1 MSIEKLELRTPDF
14 TNENVRRVAE
24 LFPNCLTEGVDESGK
39 ARLTID
45 FDLLKQEL
53 SADIIDGPAERYQL
67 SWPGKRAALRE
78 ANRPI
83 DKTLRPFRDESVD
96 FDSTHNLF
104 IEGDNLDALKL
115 LQETYLGKVKMI
127 YIDPPYNT
135 GKDFIYRDN
144 FTGDKSRHLAASE
157 QTDIEG
163 GKLVANP
170 ETSGRYH
177 SDWLSM
183 MYPRIKLARNLLRED
198 GVMFISIDDN
208 EIVNAQAL
216 VREIFNEDQFIATII
231 WKKRNTPPND
241 RIIGSQHEYV
251 IAFVKNQATP
261 GLNLRQ
267 RSEDQIA
274 RYKNP
279 DNHPKGPWVA
289 GDLTA
294 NVKGGRFAPTLYYPI
309 INPNTGEEHY
319 PPNNGNW
326 RFNSDRIAK
335 LLANDELYFGQ
346 DGKGKPKLKRFLSD
360 VKQGT
365 TWTSLWD
372 FVPFN
377 TSGSQEMAKYFGSAT
392 AFENP
397 KPTGFLLELLKAGC
411 DQDGIVLDFFG
422 GSGSIADA
430 VFQLNAED
438 NGARSVVI
446 VQLPEICPEGSE
458 PKRLGFDTIADISK
472 ERIRRAGS
480 NILSEHPELRGKLD
494 VGFRVL
500 KIDSSNLADVSRPA
514 AETTQVD
521 LLDLVENIKSDRS
534 PEDLLFQVLLN
545 WGVDLTLPIDR
556 EVMAG
561 KTVYFVAEDALVA
574 CFERGINEA
583 LVKEIAA
590 RAPLRAVFRDD
601 AFKDDSTR
609 INVEQLFKQ
618 LSPATELRVI

>member
-251 IAFVKNQATP
+251 IAFVKTQATP

>member
-14 TNENVRRVAE
+14 TDENVQRIAE
-24 LFPNCLTEGVDESGK
+24 LFPNCLTEGVDESG
-39 ARLTID
+39 RTRRMID

-53 SADIIDGPAERYQL
+53 SADIINGPAERYQL

-78 ANRPI
+78 ANRPN
-83 DKTLRPFRDESVD
+83 DKTLRPFRDESID

-208 EIVNAQAL
+208 EIVNAHAL

-346 DGKGKPKLKRFLSD
+346 DGRGKPKLKRFLSD

-438 NGARSVVI
+438 NGARSVVV

-480 NILSEHPELRGKLD
+480 SILSEHPELKGKLD

-514 AETTQVD
+514 AETTQAD
-521 LLDLVENIKSDRS
+521 LLDLVENIKSDRT

-561 KTVYFVAEDALVA
+561 KAVYFVSEDALAA
-574 CFERGINEA
+574 CFDRGIDEA

>member
-1 MSIEKLELRTPDF
+1 MPIEKLELRTPDF
-14 TNENVRRVAE
+14 SDENVSRLAE
-24 LFPNCLTEGVDESGK
+24 LFPNCLTEGVDEAG
-39 ARLTID
+39 RTRRMID

-53 SADIIDGPAERYQL
+53 SADVVDGPAERYHL
-67 SWPGKRAALRE
+67 NWPGKRAALRE

-83 DKTLRPFRDESVD
+83 DKTLRPVREESVD
-96 FDSTHNLF
+96 FDTTRNLF

-144 FTGDKSRHLAASE
+144 FTGAKGEHLEASGQVDE
-157 QTDIEG
+157 EG

-170 ETSGRYH
+170 ESNGRYH

-183 MYPRIKLARNLLRED
+183 MYPRLKLARNLLRED
-198 GVMFISIDDN
+198 GVIFISIDDN
-208 EIVNAQAL
+208 EVVNAKAL

-251 IAFVKNQATP
+251 IAFVKNQETP
-261 GLNLRQ
+261 GLNLRK
-267 RSEDQIA
+267 RSDDQIA

-279 DNHPKGPWVA
+279 DEHPKGPWVA

-309 INPNTGEEHY
+309 TNPNTGEEHY

-326 RFNSDRIAK
+326 RFNSDRISK
-335 LLANDELYFGQ
+335 LIDNDELYFGQ
-346 DGKGKPKLKRFLSD
+346 DGRGKPKLKRFLSD
-360 VKQGT
+360 VKEGT

-377 TSGSQEMAKYFGSAT
+377 TSGSQEMAEYFGSAT

-397 KPTGFLLELLKAGC
+397 KPTGFLLELLRAGC
-411 DQDGIVLDFFG
+411 DDSGIVLDFFG

-430 VFQLNAED
+430 VFQLNAQD
-438 NGARSVVI
+438 QGTRSVVL
-446 VQLPEICPEGSE
+446 VQLPELCPEGSE
-458 PKRLGFDTIADISK
+458 PKRLGFDNIADISK

-480 NILSEHPELRGKLD
+480 KLLVEHPELSGKID
-494 VGFRVL
+494 VGFRAL
-500 KIDSSNLADVSRPA
+500 KIDSSNITDVARTV
-514 AETTQVD
+514 AETSQAD
-521 LLDLVENIKSDRS
+521 LLNLVENIKADRS
-534 PEDLLFQVLLN
+534 AEDLLFQVLLN
-545 WGVDLTLPIDR
+545 WGVDLTLPIAR
-556 EVMAG
+556 QMLGG
-561 KTVYFVAEDALVA
+561 KGVYFVAGDALAA
-574 CFERGINEA
+574 CFDRGVDEE
-583 LVKEIAA
+583 LVKEVAA
-590 RAPLRAVFRDD
+590 RKPLRAVFRDD